1 MAHPLI
7 QLRGR
12 QQLGKRE
19 RVVQLSPT
27 RELRVP
33 GHWAM
38 RLRGSVDLLAL
49 SSLFGGSLHTCA
61 PEGFLPGTPDGHL
74 ARQFSPRCISQ
85 P

>member
-38 RLRGSVDLLAL
+38 RLRGSVDLLVV
-49 SSLFGGSLHTCA
+49 SSLFGVPSTLVRLRA
-61 PEGFLPGTPDGHL
+61 
-74 ARQFSPRCISQ
+74 SSQ
-85 P
+85 EPQMAT